1 MIIRL
6 ARPGHSKL
14 WLINLNMLAQALIQ
28 LSEDQRV
35 KVLILV
41 PILLCMQIDPL
52 ISAVLDVLHH
62 HIWQHQALRKG
73 SGGSEW
79 AQDLK
84 CRVRS
89 HYSYVWA
96 DMSLVGAD
104 TSLCE
109 SNSFSG
115 FSRSLLNSIN
125 PRILA
130 SYVEEFA
137 RS

>member
-1 MIIRL
+1 
-6 ARPGHSKL
+6 
-14 WLINLNMLAQALIQ
+14 MLAQAYNVLYM
-28 LSEDQRV
+28 SEDQRV

-41 PILLCMQIDPL
+41 PICMQINPL

-104 TSLCE
+104 MSPCE

-115 FSRSLLNSIN
+115 FSRSPTTQFHQSHNTIV
-125 PRILA
+125 A

-137 RS
+137 